1 MQDFV
6 YVNILN
12 EGPIVWIN
20 EMGPIFGYNM
30 PMGIYSLMKD
40 DPSIKMEFTTPDRA
54 KRQKIEYYQKKAEEK
69 QQILN
74 FTAQNIPVTTEI
86 IKEKETI
93 REPEII
99 MEPAIPQAVNDSFIP
114 EEKIEIKVEEKEEPI
129 SEIIDN
135 KEDIIKSSNNIG
147 YISEKELEN
156 NTQPGI
162 IENLD
167 EEDPYIVQSERII
180 TEYNDLFNNN
190 SDTDEEDEEIDIIMA
205 DKITTDIFDTLP
217 AKKDEIK
224 IYSNKELQG
233 MTKSQLKKILAERGY
248 VDGIYAA
255 KYHDRVEDLIR
266 KVKKTQNK

>member
-12 EGPIVWIN
+12 EGPIIWIN

-40 DPSIKMEFTTPDRA
+40 DPSIKMEFTTPERA
-54 KRQKIEYYQKKAEEK
+54 KKQKIEYYKKKAEQK
-69 QQILN
+69 QQLLN
-74 FTAQNIPVTTEI
+74 SIPKNTPAPVEAV
-86 IKEKETI
+86 KEKEI
-93 REPEII
+93 VKEPEII
-99 MEPAIPQAVNDSFIP
+99 MEPATPQTVNDSFIP

-129 SEIIDN
+129 PETINNEENVIEPDN
-135 KEDIIKSSNNIG
+135 SIG
-147 YISEKELEN
+147 YVSEKELEN
-156 NTQPGI
+156 SITTETAEKLNDEDSSITQ
-162 IENLD
+162 
-167 EEDPYIVQSERII
+167 SKRII

-190 SDTDEEDEEIDIIMA
+190 SDTDEEDEEIDLIMA
-205 DKITTDIFDTLP
+205 DKNPTDIFNTLP

-224 IYSNKELQG
+224 VYSNKELQG

-248 VDGIYAA
+248 IDGIYAA

-266 KVKKTQNK
+266 KVKKTQSK